1 MGPPAQHWV
10 SPDHQEVLG
19 CWPRKMCVQRS
30 SKNIQAWEK
39 RRGFVSLSSGVSSS
53 KGLGMRTVQQEE
65 RTRLGMRWEP
75 GWG

>member
-1 MGPPAQHWV
+1 MLAKENVCP
-10 SPDHQEVLG
+10 EEL
-19 CWPRKMCVQRS
+19 
-30 SKNIQAWEK
+30 KNIQAWEK